1 MKMSDIVNEDFS
13 SSLKDPHEQEI
24 IRQHYR
30 RIADKRKQTMGSK
43 NEPQSQE
50 PASHFDTVLARAN
63 PAKKPKGPP
72 SRVPGALAR
81 GAAAL
86 AKGAWNAGKDLKQWA
101 DKTSSKTYH
110 R

>member
-1 MKMSDIVNEDFS
+1 MSDIVTEDFS

-72 SRVPGALAR
+72 SKVPGALAR
-81 GAAAL
+81 GAGAL
-86 AKGAWNAGKDLKQWA
+86 AKGAWNAGVSIKNWA
-101 DKTSSKTYH
+101 DKEHGRTFNL